1 MFREGQGQSLRVG
14 VDAITYV
21 FLSFPLSDAPAHL
34 ALGKGALT
42 MHRGQWDPG
51 KWGDQR

>member
-14 VDAITYV
+14 VDAVTYV
-21 FLSFPLSDAPAHL
+21 SLSFPFSDAPAHL
-34 ALGKGALT
+34 ALGKGGTDHALGT
-42 MHRGQWDPG
+42 VGPD